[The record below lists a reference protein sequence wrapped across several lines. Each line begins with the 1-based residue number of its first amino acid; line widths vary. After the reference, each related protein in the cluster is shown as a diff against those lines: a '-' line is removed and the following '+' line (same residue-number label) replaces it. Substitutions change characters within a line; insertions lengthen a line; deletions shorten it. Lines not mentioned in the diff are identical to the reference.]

1 VEALDLA
8 GAASSESPGVDRAE
22 PRSEPGATEETTERY
37 RRPIRA
43 SVPRPEGP
51 PIWLLIVLVLVG
63 AALAYFLLR

>member
-1 VEALDLA
+1 MDLA
-8 GAASSESPGVDRAE
+8 GAAASLSPPADRAE
-22 PRSEPGATEETTERY
+22 PEPEAAAAGETVERY

-51 PIWLLIVLVLVG
+51 PVGLLAALVLAG